1 MLSSE
6 YRHSVDPKNRLFIP
20 AKHREVLTRDD
31 DSFVVTAAMREKC
44 LRIFSVSEW
53 KEYAAGYEKFQGR
66 ERTRLLR
73 RLYKDMITPTPDS
86 QGRIVLTPALLEHAG
101 ISKNAV
107 IVGCG
112 KYAEIWDEETYD
124 AMMSEDDS
132 DLDDLMDMAGLY

>member
-53 KEYAAGYEKFQGR
+53 KEYAAGYEKFQGK

-86 QGRIVLTPALLEHAG
+86 QGRIVLTSALLEHAG

-112 KYAEIWDEETYD
+112 KYAEIWDEELYD
-124 AMMSEDDS
+124 TMMSEDDS